1 MSSPNDPTDYGQL
14 AKDGVISS
22 ALGSSAAVARALL
35 SPSPVG
41 FIWMLRS
48 AASAAV
54 VAVLVGLAVTDY
66 VSSYPLRLAVAGL
79 AGFAAPEVT
88 NFALSYLNKRFQQ
101 KLDEVKSNAKSKTKP
116 KPKKRR

>member
-1 MSSPNDPTDYGQL
+1 MSNPQDPNDLSQL

-41 FIWMLRS
+41 FYWMIRS
-48 AASAAV
+48 AFSAAI
-54 VAVLVGLAVTDY
+54 VAVLVGLAITDY
-66 VSSYPLRLAVAGL
+66 VQSYTLRLAVAGL

-88 NFALSYLNKRFQQ
+88 TFALTYLKKQFDK
-101 KLDEVKSNAKSKTKP
+101 KLSNAKP
-116 KPKKRR
+116 RAKKRR

>member
-1 MSSPNDPTDYGQL
+1 MSNPSDPTDYGQL

-35 SPSPVG
+35 SPNPVG
-41 FIWMLRS
+41 FIWMVRS
-48 AASAAV
+48 ATSAAV

-88 NFALSYLNKRFQQ
+88 NFALSYLRKRFQQ
-101 KLDEVKSNAKSKTKP
+101 KLDEVKPNAKPKSKS
-116 KPKKRR
+116 KKRR

>member
-1 MSSPNDPTDYGQL
+1 MSNPSDPTDYGQL

-35 SPSPVG
+35 SPNPVG
-41 FIWMLRS
+41 FIWMVRS

-88 NFALSYLNKRFQQ
+88 NFALSYLKNRFQQ
-101 KLDEVKSNAKSKTKP
+101 KLDEVKPNAKSKP
-116 KPKKRR
+116 KSKKRR

>member
-1 MSSPNDPTDYGQL
+1 MSSPSDPVDYSQM

-35 SPSPVG
+35 SPEPVG
-41 FIWMLRS
+41 FLWMLRS

-54 VAVLVGLAVTDY
+54 VAVLVGLAITDY
-66 VSSYPLRLAVAGL
+66 VTSYTLRLAVAGL

-88 NFALSYLNKRFQQ
+88 NFALSYLNKQFSK
-101 KLDEVKSNAKSKTKP
+101 KLKEEKPDAKPQT
-116 KPKKRR
+116 KKRR